1 MTERAAYSTLRK
13 VLPQPHDRLD
23 RVENVTM
30 AGMPD
35 VNFCADGKE
44 CWIELKAPKEP
55 KRSTTPLFG
64 TGHRLTLDQ
73 RNWLTRQRMAG
84 GRAFVLIATDSRWLL
99 MDGMEADFIN
109 DMTVNELIDKSLW
122 RATKPV
128 RREQWSGLR
137 AALLQ

>member
-13 VLPQPHDRLD
+13 HLAQGHDRLD

-35 VNFCADGKE
+35 INFCAEGRE
-44 CWIELKAPKEP
+44 CWIEMKSPIEP

-64 TGHRLTLDQ
+64 SAHKLTMDQ

-84 GRAFVLIATDSRWLL
+84 GRAFVLIATDKRWLL
-99 MDGMEADFIN
+99 IDGREADFIN
-109 DMTVNELIDKSLW
+109 DMSVNELVAAALW
-122 RATKPV
+122 HATKPV
-128 RREQWSGLR
+128 WRNQWPQLR
-137 AALLQ
+137 AALLK